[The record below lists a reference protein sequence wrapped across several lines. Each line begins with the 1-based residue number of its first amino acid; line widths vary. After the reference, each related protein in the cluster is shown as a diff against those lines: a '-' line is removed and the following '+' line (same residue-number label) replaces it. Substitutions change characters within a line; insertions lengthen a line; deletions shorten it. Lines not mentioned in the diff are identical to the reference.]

1 MDPKETASYLL
12 AKVAIAHKNLLE
24 RAMDDLGLHGG
35 QVFVLFAL
43 WEQDGS
49 RQIDLAEAL
58 NVAPPTVNKTLS
70 GMVESGLVTRARYD
84 DDARSTRIFLTD
96 AGRALKPEV
105 EAKWLEI
112 EEHISVDLTETER
125 LILPQLLVKL
135 LGNYLN
141 K

>member
-1 MDPKETASYLL
+1 MDFKESSSFLL
-12 AKVAIAHKNLLE
+12 AKLAIAHKNLLE

-43 WEQDGS
+43 WEQDGL

-58 NVAPPTVNKTLS
+58 NLAAPTVNKTLT
-70 GMVESGLVTRARYD
+70 GMVESGLVTRARYEED
-84 DDARSTRIFLTD
+84 VRSTRIFLTD
-96 AGRALKPEV
+96 AGRAVRPEV
-105 EAKWLEI
+105 ERKWLEI
-112 EEHISVDLTETER
+112 EDHISSDLTETER